1 MLNALG
7 DIQALYLKFLAY
19 FPPEFQP
26 YISIILGVLLFVSI
40 VQVLR
45 KEFIWLI
52 FLVVLLPASVPILKG
67 IAEVLITVLKY
78 LFGVNK

>member
-1 MLNALG
+1 MST
-7 DIQALYLKFLAY
+7 FLAQIETLY
-19 FPPEFQP
+19 VRFLSNFPPQFQP
-26 YISIILGVLLFVSI
+26 YVSIILGVVLFISI

-67 IAEVLITVLKY
+67 VAQVIIDLLKL
-78 LFGVNK
+78 LFGVK

>member
-1 MLNALG
+1 MFLTQIQ
-7 DIQALYLKFLAY
+7 DIYNKFLGY
-19 FPPEFQP
+19 FPAEFHP
-26 YISIILGVLLFVSI
+26 YISLILGVVLFISI

-67 IAEVLITVLKY
+67 IAEVIIDVLKY
-78 LFGVNK
+78 LFGAK

>member
-1 MLNALG
+1 MNNYLAH
-7 DIQALYLKFLAY
+7 IETLYTRFLSN

-26 YISIILGVLLFVSI
+26 FISITLGIILFVSI

-52 FLVVLLPASVPILKG
+52 VLVILLPASVPILKG
-67 IAEVLITVLKY
+67 IAVAIIELLKL
-78 LFGVNK
+78 LFGVK